1 MKLLIS
7 NYKIIFFNFNTLNF
21 DENFRLCKIIIIK
34 VTEVK
39 VTFIKVTEIY
49 VFHLLKIT
57 TIHCQINNTLKIQTI
72 FLVSLKK
79 YLLLICQI
87 FH

>member
-21 DENFRLCKIIIIK
+21 DENFRLCKIII
-34 VTEVK
+34 
-39 VTFIKVTEIY
+39 IKVTEIY